1 MQVRVSVYPCRTH
14 LSNRTNKLEPLPG
27 FDTRPM
33 SMTTAHDSTL
43 DDATRVRKTARQL
56 VSPEQVRAALDR
68 MAAAAGDVLA
78 KENPL
83 VLAVMNGG
91 AFTAVEL
98 CQRMDFPHELDFV
111 HVTRYDGELVGGE
124 LSWRAWPDRG
134 LSGRTVLVV
143 DDIVDHGD
151 TLDAIC
157 RRLRQEGVAQVYVAV
172 LVIKRLNQP
181 RVRMEADFAGLD
193 VEDVYVFGCGMDYKG
208 YWRGLRG
215 IYAVDTPVQSEGGG

>member
-1 MQVRVSVYPCRTH
+1 MSRTA
-14 LSNRTNKLEPLPG
+14 
-27 FDTRPM
+27 
-33 SMTTAHDSTL
+33 AHDSTL
-43 DDATRVRKTARQL
+43 DEAIHIRETARQL
-56 VSPEQVRAALDR
+56 VSPEQVRGALDR
-68 MAAAAGDVLA
+68 MAAAAGEVLA

-98 CQRMDFPHELDFV
+98 CQRLDFPHELDFV

-124 LSWRAWPDRG
+124 LHWRAWPDRD

-151 TLDAIC
+151 TLAAIC
-157 RRLRQEGVAQVYVAV
+157 RRLQQDGVGQLYVAV
-172 LVIKRLNQP
+172 LVIKQLDQP
-181 RVRMEADFAGLD
+181 RVRMEVDFAGLD

-215 IYAVDTPVQSEGGG
+215 IYAVDTPAQAEGGG

>member
-1 MQVRVSVYPCRTH
+1 MSRTA
-14 LSNRTNKLEPLPG
+14 
-27 FDTRPM
+27 
-33 SMTTAHDSTL
+33 AHDNTL
-43 DDATRVRKTARQL
+43 DEAIRIRETARQL

-68 MAAAAGDVLA
+68 MAAAAGEVLA

-98 CQRMDFPHELDFV
+98 CQRLDFPHELDFV
-111 HVTRYDGELVGGE
+111 HVTRYDGEMVGGK
-124 LSWRAWPDRG
+124 LNWRAWPDRD

-151 TLDAIC
+151 TLGAIC
-157 RRLRQEGVAQVYVAV
+157 RRLRREGVGQVYVAV
-172 LVIKRLNQP
+172 LVIKRLDQP
-181 RVRMEADFAGLD
+181 RVRMEADFAGLE

-208 YWRGLRG
+208 HWRGLRG
-215 IYAVDTPVQSEGGG
+215 IYAVDTQAQAEGGG

>member
-1 MQVRVSVYPCRTH
+1 
-14 LSNRTNKLEPLPG
+14 
-27 FDTRPM
+27 M
-33 SMTTAHDSTL
+33 SRNAAHDSTL
-43 DDATRVRKTARQL
+43 DEAIRIRETARQL

-68 MAAAAGDVLA
+68 MAVAAGEVLA

-111 HVTRYDGELVGGE
+111 HATRYDGGLVGGE
-124 LSWRAWPDRG
+124 LSWRAWPDRD

-143 DDIVDHGD
+143 DDIVDYGH

-157 RRLRQEGVAQVYVAV
+157 RRLRQDGAGPIRVAV
-172 LVIKRLNQP
+172 LVIKRLDRP
-181 RVRMEADFAGLD
+181 RVRMEVDISGLE

-208 YWRGLRG
+208 YWRGLTG
-215 IYAVDTPVQSEGGG
+215 IYAVDASALAEGGE

>member
-1 MQVRVSVYPCRTH
+1 
-14 LSNRTNKLEPLPG
+14 
-27 FDTRPM
+27 
-33 SMTTAHDSTL
+33 MTSARDSTL
-43 DDATRVRKTARQL
+43 EEAIRIRETARQL
-56 VSPEQVRAALDR
+56 VSPAEVRTALDR
-68 MAAAAGDVLA
+68 MAAAACGVLA

-111 HVTRYDGELVGGE
+111 HVTRYDGALVGGE
-124 LSWRAWPDRG
+124 LRWRAWPNRD

-151 TLDAIC
+151 TLKAIC
-157 RRLRQEGVAQVYVAV
+157 ERLRRAGAGRVYVAM
-172 LVIKRLNQP
+172 LVVKRLDQP
-181 RVRMEADFAGLD
+181 RVRLDADFAGLE

-208 YWRGLRG
+208 YWRGLKG
-215 IYAVDTPVQSEGGG
+215 IYAVASGHDSDGAGAYDGGDDGGEDSGEAEADDGGNTGGSGNGEG

>member
-1 MQVRVSVYPCRTH
+1 M
-14 LSNRTNKLEPLPG
+14 
-27 FDTRPM
+27 DTTSAR
-33 SMTTAHDSTL
+33 DSTL
-43 DDATRVRKTARQL
+43 DEAIRIRETARQL
-56 VSPEQVRAALDR
+56 VSPAEVRTALDR
-68 MAAAAGDVLA
+68 MASAAGEVLA

-98 CQRMDFPHELDFV
+98 CQRLDFPHELDFV

-124 LSWRAWPDRG
+124 LRWRAWPDSG

-151 TLDAIC
+151 TLEAIC
-157 RRLRQEGVAQVYVAV
+157 RRLRHDGAGQVYAAV
-172 LVIKRLNQP
+172 LVVKRLDQP
-181 RVRMEADFAGLD
+181 RVRMEIDFAGLE

-208 YWRGLRG
+208 YWRGLTG
-215 IYAVDTPVQSEGGG
+215 IYATDAQSPAEGGG